1 MRLAP
6 HGSACGTVDTLPFRG
21 FAAPIANA
29 PAVNKVQPGLTVPVK
44 FSLPGTAGAL
54 SDVLAAG
61 YPQSTPIDCVSKAAT
76 GSATA
81 TTTTNSP
88 NSTGGVSEDQ
98 RYLWQTD
105 RSWTGCRQLDV
116 RLIDGSSHTAV
127 FDFSS

>member
-6 HGSACGTVDTLPFRG
+6 HGSACGTVDTLQFRG

-61 YPQSTPIDCVSKAAT
+61 YPQSTSIDCASKAAT
-76 GSATA
+76 DSATA

-105 RSWTGCRQLDV
+105 RSWTGCRLLDV